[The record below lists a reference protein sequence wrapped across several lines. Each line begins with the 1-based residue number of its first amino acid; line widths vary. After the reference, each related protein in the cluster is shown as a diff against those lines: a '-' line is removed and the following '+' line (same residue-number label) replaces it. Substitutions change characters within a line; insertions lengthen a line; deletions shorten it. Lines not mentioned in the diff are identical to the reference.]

1 MEPLEQLKDMSNRL
15 SHLNNAEEAK
25 SQTLHLQTDCPDC
38 GGSGWIWSR
47 DDNGVPYCEECH
59 CGIRKKMILQNQLQF
74 AEMPDMYKECRF
86 SNMKSSVYQLPE
98 SKEIFIQAAKAVKYW
113 LENIQQMQKQGIGL
127 YIYSNTKGSG
137 KTRLVCSMANE
148 MIEKH
153 QKSVKFTTSLKILD
167 EIKST
172 WGERGKNAEN
182 KLISDLTYADILII
196 DDFGAESGK
205 DWINEKF
212 YGIINGRYVDKKIT
226 IFTSN
231 YPISRLKYDDRIT
244 NRILERSL
252 EIPFPEESVREHIA
266 DAMKQELIKKIQG
279 GENGKQA

>member
-1 MEPLEQLKDMSNRL
+1 
-15 SHLNNAEEAK
+15 
-25 SQTLHLQTDCPDC
+25 
-38 GGSGWIWSR
+38 
-47 DDNGVPYCEECH
+47 
-59 CGIRKKMILQNQLQF
+59 
-74 AEMPDMYKECRF
+74 MPEMYKECTFANLR
-86 SNMKSSVYQLPE
+86 SNVYQLPE
-98 SKEIFIQAAKAVKYW
+98 SKEIFIQAARAVKYW
-113 LENIQQMQKQGIGL
+113 IENIVQMQKQGIGL
-127 YIYSNTKGSG
+127 YVCSSVKGSG
-137 KTRLVCSMANE
+137 KTMFVCSLANE
-148 MIEKH
+148 LMQKH
-153 QKSVKFTTSLKILD
+153 QKAVKFTTSLKILD

-196 DDFGAESGK
+196 DDFGAESG
-205 DWINEKF
+205 N
-212 YGIINGRYVDKKIT
+212 VDKKTT

-279 GENGKQA
+279 GGNGK